1 MSCFGPQCCV
11 DNIWRFLL
19 KINNFHLILAAY
31 LLYFLIIFGQKCI
44 LALFSSHLH
53 PLPFF
58 FFFFRDLRSRSDG
71 ANSPI
76 RIRHS
81 ERAAY
86 FLFVS
91 HGQPSA
97 SRLPYHPL
105 RGWYHTPSGCDNET
119 FNAHTRVSCNF
130 GLFEPVSGLILRQ
143 GFGQNCIL
151 GFLKWYLLELMNE
164 TNCSSLRNA

>member
-1 MSCFGPQCCV
+1 MFWPKLPV
-11 DNIWRFLL
+11 AAH
-19 KINNFHLILAAY
+19 HL
-31 LLYFLIIFGQKCI
+31 
-44 LALFSSHLH
+44 
-53 PLPFF
+53 F
-58 FFFFRDLRSRSDG
+58 FFFFRDRRSRSDG

-105 RGWYHTPSGCDNET
+105 RGWYHTPKGCDNET

-143 GFGQNCIL
+143 GFGLNCIF
-151 GFLKWYLLELMNE
+151 FLS
-164 TNCSSLRNA
+164 TGSLRGLFNPSGTILWPKL